1 MDPALVW
8 LRSLPRRNGRQRF
21 VDVHPLPHGL
31 GHGGAV
37 QLGFRGVGVPLPPPL
52 RGVSSDF
59 GEPVTRWLPLPPPAV
74 DVVSSTSWSSH
85 SFASSS
91 VVRRG
96 SSSSTSDTCIS
107 LGPGLSALRPDE
119 EGLPRVH
126 ERARCAHGLQCK
138 LIPFGIV
145 IFIC

>member
-1 MDPALVW
+1 MDTALVC
-8 LRSLPRRNGRQRF
+8 LRSLPRRHGGQRV
-21 VDVHPLPHGL
+21 VDVHPLPHRL

-52 RGVSSDF
+52 RGVSSEF
-59 GEPVTRWLPLPPPAV
+59 GELDIRWLPVPPPAV
-74 DVVSSTSWSSH
+74 DVVSSTSWSSND
-85 SFASSS
+85 FASSS

-96 SSSSTSDTCIS
+96 SSLSTSDTCIS
-107 LGPGLSALRPDE
+107 LGPGLSSLRQDE

-138 LIPFGIV
+138 LIPFGIL